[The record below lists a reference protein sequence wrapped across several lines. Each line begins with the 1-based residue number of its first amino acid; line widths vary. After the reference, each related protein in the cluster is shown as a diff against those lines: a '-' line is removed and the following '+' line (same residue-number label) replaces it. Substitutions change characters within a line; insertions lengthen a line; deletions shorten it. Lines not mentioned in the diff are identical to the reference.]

1 MQVPP
6 DIKNQKRVRKGVLVA
21 FSSMPEITDTDIY
34 LVISDPKMKVYGSSE
49 ILVVDIASD
58 TTQLPATPV
67 NFLSVVS

>member
-1 MQVPP
+1 MT
-6 DIKNQKRVRKGVLVA
+6 

-67 NFLSVVS
+67 SFLSVVS